1 MKELGFIIDKSGKL
15 TTFGEL
21 VENVDINSHHQS
33 HFHSFNEE
41 IAQSDYFKS
50 LNIPLK
56 ENVGIYYTAVELC
69 INGIIILL
77 NLTTNKKS
85 IMLMNSPY
93 ELTKEQKDT
102 LKEIENQLNKFEDVT
117 IALTQSEFI
126 KENDIFSNV
135 EDYYEYFEIDKKRSL

>member
-15 TTFGEL
+15 TTFGK
-21 VENVDINSHHQS
+21 NVDLNNQHQT
-33 HFHSFNEE
+33 HLHSFNEE
-41 IAQSDYFKS
+41 IAHSDYFKS

-56 ENVGIYYTAVELC
+56 ENEGIYYIAVELC
-69 INGIIILL
+69 TNGIIILL
-77 NLTTNKKS
+77 NLTTNTES
-85 IMLMNSPY
+85 MMLMNSPY

-126 KENDIFSNV
+126 KENDTFSNV
-135 EDYYEYFEIDKKRSL
+135 EDYYDYFEIDKKRSL